1 VPVCR
6 CSTPYKATVHYVS
19 GPEECRRL
27 EERLKS
33 ETPMP
38 VVCYYEGWEWF

>member
-6 CSTPYKATVHYVS
+6 CITPYKTTVYYVP
-19 GPEECRRL
+19 GREECRRL

-33 ETPMP
+33 EAPMP
-38 VVCYYEGWEWF
+38 VICYYEDWEWL